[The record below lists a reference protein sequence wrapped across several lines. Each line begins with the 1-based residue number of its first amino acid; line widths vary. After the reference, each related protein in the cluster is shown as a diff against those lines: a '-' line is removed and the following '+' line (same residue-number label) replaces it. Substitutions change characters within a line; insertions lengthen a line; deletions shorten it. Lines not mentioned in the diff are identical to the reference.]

1 MKVVCNA
8 GPLIALG
15 RLGRLG
21 LLSQLY
27 GVVLIAPQVYEEVVV
42 NGLRLG
48 APEADAARFLIQ
60 QKQIQIKPVKLDSN
74 DPLLATGI
82 DLGEAE
88 TLALAI
94 QESAD
99 WVLIDDAH
107 ARRAAH
113 SVNVRCK
120 GTLGVLLEA
129 FRKKLLALTDLELLI
144 YEIKRQPALW
154 ISEQLCDEAME
165 TARRE
170 SAQQDRL
177 TAGRA

>member
-1 MKVVCNA
+1 MKVVSNA

-15 RLGRLG
+15 KLGRLG

-27 GVVLIAPQVYEEVVV
+27 GVVLIAPEVYQEVVV

-48 APEADAARFLIQ
+48 APDADAAQFLIQ
-60 QKQIQIKPVKLDSN
+60 QKQIQVEPVSLDSN

-94 QESAD
+94 QECAD
-99 WVLIDDAH
+99 WALIDNAH

-113 SVNVRCK
+113 SVSVRCK

-129 FRKKLLALTDLELLI
+129 FRKKLLALTEFELLI
-144 YEIKRQPALW
+144 HEIKRQPALW
-154 ISEQLCDEAME
+154 ISEQLCDEAMA

-170 SAQQDRL
+170 SASQ
-177 TAGRA
+177 